1 MPYLYL
7 LSAIVCEVV
16 ATSSLKSSA
25 GFTQLVPSIRVV
37 VGYAASFYFLSLTLR
52 SIPIGTAYAIWA
64 GSGVAL
70 IAVVGWLYFGTKLDT
85 PAVAGIT
92 LIVAGVVLINFV
104 SDASVH

>member
-1 MPYLYL
+1 MPYVYL
-7 LSAIVCEVV
+7 LAAIVCEVV
-16 ATSSLKSSA
+16 ATSSLKSA
-25 GFTQLVPSIRVV
+25 LGFTKLVPSIRVA

-52 SIPIGTAYAIWA
+52 TIPIGTAYAIWA

-70 IAVVGWLYFGTKLDT
+70 IAVVGWLHFGTKLDM
-85 PAVAGIT
+85 PAVAGIA